1 MQSALSTLQPPSTD
15 LITLYAYMIAHIKIY
30 VPNIVEIGL
39 ADNITTMQFSTRNYS
54 VKLIHAFID

>member
-39 ADNITTMQFSTRNYS
+39 ADNITTMHFF
-54 VKLIHAFID
+54 VW